1 MQQKFIKG
9 LLHNCNTTEK
19 SVECRI
25 LQKIVDYLLKMCYN
39 LLENTKNEA
48 FSCEL
53 SHKII

>member
-1 MQQKFIKG
+1 MQHKFIKG
-9 LLHNCNTTEK
+9 LLHNCYTTEK